1 MSAQIMMR
9 QGPKPLPFQLG
20 MASLASTGI
29 AGGTQ
34 FDAETLQRFFQGIQK
49 YQKHPF
55 KRDMPELDIV
65 WSDGEARLFHAAPE
79 KKKFANPVFLIPS
92 MVNGSEILDLLP
104 GRSLLRFLADEGYD
118 AYLLDWGQ
126 AAQDQGQATFDA
138 AVVQRLIPAIEAA
151 GSPVLL
157 LGYCMGGLFAAA
169 VASLRPDLVRGCV
182 MLATPWNFHDTA
194 GALKARLSIMK
205 PMAIPY
211 MTQYARLPE
220 SWMQAVFATLDPES
234 SIKKFASFAAMTDEG
249 EAAEMFVAVED
260 WLNEGVDLPAGI
272 ARTCMDEWYER
283 NEPFDGT
290 WTVCGSVIRAQDIK
304 APTFV
309 IAAKGDKIVPPD
321 SAMAFAQQRA
331 KCDTLLYNGGHI
343 SLIAGARAKDEVW
356 RRLSEWFA
364 MQQKP

>member
-1 MSAQIMMR
+1 MTR

-34 FDAETLQRFFQGIQK
+34 FDAETLKSFFQGIQK

-55 KRDMPELDIV
+55 KREMPPLEV
-65 WSDGEARLFHAAPE
+65 TWSGGEAVLFHVAPQNA
-79 KKKFANPVFLIPS
+79 KFDIPVFLIPS

-104 GRSLLRFLADEGYD
+104 GRSLLRFLAGEGFK

-126 AAQDQGQATFDA
+126 AAQDGGQATFDDA
-138 AVVQRLIPAIEAA
+138 AAQRLIPAVESV
-151 GSPVLL
+151 GGPVLL

-169 VASLRPDLVRGCV
+169 VAGLRPDLVRGAV
-182 MLATPWNFHDTA
+182 MLASPWNFHDGA

-234 SIKKFASFAAMTDEG
+234 SIKKFASFAAMPDKG
-249 EAAEMFVAVED
+249 GAAEMFVAVED
-260 WLNEGVDLPAGI
+260 WLNEGIDLPAGI

-283 NEPFDGT
+283 NEPFHGT
-290 WTVCGSVIRAQDIK
+290 WTVCGQAIRAQDIK

-331 KCDTLLYNGGHI
+331 KCDTLLYDGGHI
-343 SLIAGARAKDEVW
+343 SLIAGTRAREEVW
-356 RRLSEWFA
+356 RPLAEWFA
-364 MQQKP
+364 VQQKT